1 VSDRTALE
9 HGAPDYRADEHRPA
23 DPALLAREA
32 QRLADEGLSLED
44 IGIALGLHPAAVG
57 RLLAQEVP

>member
-1 VSDRTALE
+1 VNGMTAL
-9 HGAPDYRADEHRPA
+9 GPTAPDYRADGHRTA

-32 QRLADEGLSLED
+32 QRLADEGQSLVD

-57 RLLAQEVP
+57 RLLEREVT